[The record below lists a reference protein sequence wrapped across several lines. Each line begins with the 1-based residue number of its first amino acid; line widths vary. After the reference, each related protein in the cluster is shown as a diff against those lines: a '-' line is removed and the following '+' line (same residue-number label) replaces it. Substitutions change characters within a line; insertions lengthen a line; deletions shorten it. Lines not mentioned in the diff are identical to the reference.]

1 MAKKQNI
8 KTMADRILSGNRFN
22 IPPLTEMEKKEL
34 KERTLLTILQL
45 KELFIIANENGR
57 KSYDFCGRSLSKRL
71 IFTIIYYNAF
81 LARLSIFVYINRS
94 ISCM

>member
-34 KERTLLTILQL
+34 KERTLLTILVVFPKVCL
-45 KELFIIANENGR
+45 ERIH
-57 KSYDFCGRSLSKRL
+57 SSL
-71 IFTIIYYNAF
+71 
-81 LARLSIFVYINRS
+81 
-94 ISCM
+94 

>member
-22 IPPLTEMEKKEL
+22 IPPLITEMEKKEL

-45 KELFIIANENGR
+45 KEL
-57 KSYDFCGRSLSKRL
+57 
-71 IFTIIYYNAF
+71 
-81 LARLSIFVYINRS
+81 
-94 ISCM
+94 

>member
-8 KTMADRILSGNRFN
+8 KTMVDRILSGNRFN

-45 KELFIIANENGR
+45 KRALTHNTLFYN
-57 KSYDFCGRSLSKRL
+57 SKRERPQIL
-71 IFTIIYYNAF
+71 
-81 LARLSIFVYINRS
+81 
-94 ISCM
+94 

>member
-8 KTMADRILSGNRFN
+8 KTMVDRILSGNRFN

-45 KELFIIANENGR
+45 KELERIIHFFIIANENGR
-57 KSYDFCGRSLSKRL
+57 KSYDLCGRSLSKRL

-81 LARLSIFVYINRS
+81 WLTR
-94 ISCM
+94 

>member
-1 MAKKQNI
+1 MRLYKEYKTNCLPSYYKKMAKKQNI

-45 KELFIIANENGR
+45 KEL
-57 KSYDFCGRSLSKRL
+57 
-71 IFTIIYYNAF
+71 
-81 LARLSIFVYINRS
+81 
-94 ISCM
+94 

>member
-8 KTMADRILSGNRFN
+8 KTMADRILSGNSFN

-45 KELFIIANENGR
+45 KEL
-57 KSYDFCGRSLSKRL
+57 
-71 IFTIIYYNAF
+71 
-81 LARLSIFVYINRS
+81 
-94 ISCM
+94 

>member
-8 KTMADRILSGNRFN
+8 KTMVDRILSGNKFN

-45 KELFIIANENGR
+45 KEL
-57 KSYDFCGRSLSKRL
+57 
-71 IFTIIYYNAF
+71 
-81 LARLSIFVYINRS
+81 
-94 ISCM
+94 

>member
-22 IPPLTEMEKKEL
+22 IPPLKKEL

-45 KELFIIANENGR
+45 KEL
-57 KSYDFCGRSLSKRL
+57 
-71 IFTIIYYNAF
+71 
-81 LARLSIFVYINRS
+81 
-94 ISCM
+94 

>member
-8 KTMADRILSGNRFN
+8 KIMVDRILSNSKFN

-45 KELFIIANENGR
+45 KEI
-57 KSYDFCGRSLSKRL
+57 
-71 IFTIIYYNAF
+71 
-81 LARLSIFVYINRS
+81 
-94 ISCM
+94 

>member
-8 KTMADRILSGNRFN
+8 KTMADRILSANRFN

-45 KELFIIANENGR
+45 KEL
-57 KSYDFCGRSLSKRL
+57 
-71 IFTIIYYNAF
+71 
-81 LARLSIFVYINRS
+81 
-94 ISCM
+94 

>member
-22 IPPLTEMEKKEL
+22 IPPLIEMEKKEL

-45 KELFIIANENGR
+45 KEL
-57 KSYDFCGRSLSKRL
+57 
-71 IFTIIYYNAF
+71 
-81 LARLSIFVYINRS
+81 
-94 ISCM
+94 

>member
-1 MAKKQNI
+1 MRLYKEYKTNCLPSYYKYKMAKKQNI

-45 KELFIIANENGR
+45 KEL
-57 KSYDFCGRSLSKRL
+57 
-71 IFTIIYYNAF
+71 
-81 LARLSIFVYINRS
+81 
-94 ISCM
+94 

>member
-1 MAKKQNI
+1 MRLYKEYKTNCLPSYYKMAKKQNI

-45 KELFIIANENGR
+45 KEL
-57 KSYDFCGRSLSKRL
+57 
-71 IFTIIYYNAF
+71 
-81 LARLSIFVYINRS
+81 
-94 ISCM
+94 

>member
-8 KTMADRILSGNRFN
+8 KTMVDRILSSNRFN

-45 KELFIIANENGR
+45 KEL
-57 KSYDFCGRSLSKRL
+57 
-71 IFTIIYYNAF
+71 
-81 LARLSIFVYINRS
+81 
-94 ISCM
+94 